1 MVVALHPA
9 IHSCSRTT
17 PSVELA
23 VDPMQLF
30 TASDLA
36 IALVLWVRS
45 AIASRLLAGKTLLK
59 ATIKN
64 LVSRRCE
71 LRSVGAASSYTCIST
86 RFADQAAE
94 MLSYTR
100 DQALVRHVQEGND
113 REHGSWEWLTTE
125 WKSV

>member
-1 MVVALHPA
+1 
-9 IHSCSRTT
+9 
-17 PSVELA
+17 
-23 VDPMQLF
+23 MQLF

-125 WKSV
+125 WKSA